1 MTSLLFSLYGYF
13 NGHDRSHFVMICGIL
28 QTFLARLPMSY
39 IMSTQPHASLTHIG
53 LACPA
58 STVFGVIVA
67 LIYYGHM
74 NRQMKREMKA
84 QSPS

>member
-1 MTSLLFSLYGYF
+1 MKGDWF
-13 NGHDRSHFVMICGIL
+13 ME
-28 QTFLARLPMSY
+28 FL
-39 IMSTQPHASLTHIG
+39 TQNLG
-53 LACPA
+53 LII
-58 STVFGVIVA
+58 GVIVA